1 VEHSPVVITGAS
13 GFVGTALCASLEAA
27 GREVRRLS
35 LRGEVDPAALDGA
48 AAVVNLAGEN
58 IGKRWTKTRKQ
69 AIRESR
75 IAGTER
81 LVAAIARAKRPPSV
95 LVSASAVGF
104 YGMRASGPVDE
115 SAPAGDD
122 FLAEVCRDWEA
133 AANRASGRV
142 VNTRFGVVLSPK
154 GGALAKMLPAFR
166 LGAGGRIG
174 DGTQPMSWVALDDV
188 IAAIRFALETP
199 SLSGPV
205 NVTAPGAA
213 TNAEFTRA
221 LGKALHRPAVL
232 PLPSALVKLAFGE
245 MGESALLSGVIA
257 VPAKLER
264 AGFRFGYPTL
274 EAALGALFT
283 ARSAS

>member
-1 VEHSPVVITGAS
+1 MVTGAS
-13 GFVGTALCASLEAA
+13 GLIGTALCASLEAS
-27 GREVRRLS
+27 GREVRKLS
-35 LRGEVDPAALDGA
+35 LRGDFDEAALDGA

-58 IGKRWTKTRKQ
+58 VGKRWTAARKQ
-69 AIRESR
+69 AIRSSR
-75 IAGTER
+75 IDGTER
-81 LVAAIARAKRPPSV
+81 LVAAMARAKRPPAV
-95 LVSASAVGF
+95 LVSASAVGI
-104 YGMRASGPVDE
+104 YGMHPSGPADE

-122 FLAEVCRDWEA
+122 FLAAVCRDWEA

-142 VNTRFGVVLSPK
+142 VNARLGVVLSTK

-174 DGTQPMSWVALDDV
+174 DGKQPMSWIALDDAV
-188 IAAIRFALETP
+188 AALRFALDTP
-199 SLSGPV
+199 SLAGPV
-205 NVTAPGAA
+205 NVTAPAPV
-213 TNAEFTRA
+213 TNAELARA

-245 MGESALLSGVIA
+245 MGESALLSGVRA

-274 EAALGALFT
+274 EAALGALLT

>member
-1 VEHSPVVITGAS
+1 MEDSPVVVTGAS
-13 GFVGTALCASLEAA
+13 GLVGTALCASLEAA
-27 GREVRRLS
+27 GREVRRIS
-35 LRGEVDPAALDGA
+35 LRGDFDEAALDGG

-58 IGKRWTKTRKQ
+58 IGRRWTAARKQ
-69 AIRESR
+69 AIRDSR
-75 IAGTER
+75 VGGTER

-95 LVSASAVGF
+95 LVSASAVGI

-122 FLAEVCRDWEA
+122 FLAVVCRDWEA
-133 AANRASGRV
+133 AANRASCRV
-142 VNTRFGVVLSPK
+142 VNARLGVVLSPS

-166 LGAGGRIG
+166 MGAGGRIG
-174 DGTQPMSWVALDDV
+174 DGKQPMSWIALDDA
-188 IAAIRFALETP
+188 IAALRFALDTP
-199 SLSGPV
+199 PLSGPV
-205 NVTAPGAA
+205 NVTAPEPI
-213 TNAEFTRA
+213 TNADFARA
-221 LGKALHRPAVL
+221 LAKALHRPAVL
-232 PLPSALVKLAFGE
+232 PLPSSLVKLAFGE

-274 EAALGALFT
+274 QAALGALLT

>member
-1 VEHSPVVITGAS
+1 VEHLPVVVTGAS
-13 GFVGTALCASLEAA
+13 GLIGTALCASLEAS
-27 GREVRRLS
+27 GREVRKLS
-35 LRGEVDPAALDGA
+35 LRGDFDEAALDGA

-58 IGKRWTKTRKQ
+58 VGKRWTAARKQ
-69 AIRESR
+69 AIRSSR
-75 IAGTER
+75 IDGTER
-81 LVAAIARAKRPPSV
+81 LVAAMARAKRPPAV
-95 LVSASAVGF
+95 LVSASAVGI
-104 YGMRASGPVDE
+104 YGMHPSGPADE

-122 FLAEVCRDWEA
+122 FLAAVCRDWEA

-142 VNTRFGVVLSPK
+142 VNARLGVVLSTK

-174 DGTQPMSWVALDDV
+174 DGKQPMSWIALDDAV
-188 IAAIRFALETP
+188 AALRFALDTP
-199 SLSGPV
+199 SLAGPV
-205 NVTAPGAA
+205 NVTAPAPV
-213 TNAEFTRA
+213 TNAELARA

-245 MGESALLSGVIA
+245 MGESALLSGVRA

-274 EAALGALFT
+274 EAALGALLT